1 MKYIKLF
8 NTDSEYQEFVQ
19 SASVTPYVAYVKSAG
34 NGIVHY
40 SSNNIK

>member
-1 MKYIKLF
+1 MKYIKSF

-19 SASVTPYVAYVKSAG
+19 STSVTPYVACVKSAG
-34 NGIVHY
+34 DSVVHY